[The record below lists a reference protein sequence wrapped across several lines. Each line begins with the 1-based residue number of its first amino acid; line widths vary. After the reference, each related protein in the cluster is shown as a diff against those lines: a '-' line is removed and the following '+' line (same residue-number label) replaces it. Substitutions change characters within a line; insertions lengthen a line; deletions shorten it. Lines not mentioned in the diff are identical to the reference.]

1 LCLAV
6 AVRPTDDRDGREV
19 VQGYRGGMAGGRN
32 RTATVLVTDL
42 VGSTEQRGRL
52 GDSAADELRQAHDR
66 VLDDAIGAFGGTRI
80 KGLGDGVL
88 AVFDSASDA
97 FGCAAWMQQRLHQL
111 PGREPVLVRI
121 GLAAG
126 DVSFEE
132 GDVFGTPVVQASR
145 VCADAAGGQIL
156 CTELVRALAGSRSVH
171 ESRSV
176 GERSLKGLEPL
187 VLHEVLWIPRPSSA
201 PELPR
206 FLTGTA
212 TFPFVAREREQET
225 LAQRWKQAT
234 GAEVRTVFV
243 AGEPGVG
250 KTRLVAELARSVRDE
265 GAVVAA
271 GRCDEE
277 VGRPYQPFVEAIRHA
292 IIGVTPDRLPGLLGR
307 FAGDLVRLVPEL
319 AEHADLLPVPL
330 EADAESERARLIEAV
345 VAWLEAMSGE
355 QPVLLV
361 LDDLHWAD
369 RASALVL
376 RHVVRSLTG
385 CRVMVVGTYRD
396 TDVDRTHPLA
406 EVLADLRREVG
417 VERIAL
423 RGLTD
428 GEVVAFLEGAAG
440 YELGSGT
447 SAFAAALHAATD
459 GNPFFVEAVIRH
471 LVETGRIYESDG
483 MGVADVERVEDLE
496 LPEGIREVVGRRL
509 TRLGPEVNDVLANA
523 AVLGSEFDVA
533 SLTGMHGDS
542 EQVLAALDI
551 GVSSGLLVEVGGRRA
566 GYSFAHALVRQ
577 TLLEELSLARRQR
590 FHLRAAEALEASRGA
605 TGAIAVHF
613 RQAGAAADPEKAVTA
628 SVIAAHEA
636 RQNYAWDEAG
646 EHIEAAVELL
656 DDTSGDPAETAG
668 LLQLIGDATYAADIG
683 WERGIEHLERA
694 REIYEELGDLRS
706 AAKVRSRIG
715 RNLATFPGRS
725 DVGRAMENLQA
736 ALAVLEADGAS
747 AALAYVHLG
756 FASAHVVLG
765 EPDRCIDAAN
775 RALLIGEQLGLETI
789 QANAHMLRS
798 GGLMATGS
806 TVEGLAELE
815 RAHREAVRLGQPV
828 LAWVAA
834 FIAAT
839 SMSSHLDPL
848 SAIGWIDEELASGRH
863 AGAPGL
869 RNALQGEKW
878 LNLGLAGRLD
888 EMEALSEQVPS
899 ARDNAFLEYWRGDFE
914 LARPRME
921 GAGNA
926 LAADGNVGALAMVT
940 ILRAALAERTGRFD
954 EAEAL
959 FDSVVGNMVAV
970 ANLRKAVLFTR
981 TGRHDEARRLLEA
994 SEHLLGQA
1002 DDIRGVLGFLELAK
1016 ATLAQSDSD
1025 TESHFAAAID
1035 VFHRFSLQHYEAEA
1049 LEDWGRVT
1057 GRRDHL
1063 DAALA
1068 IYDKVGAGSAWKQR
1082 ALDLRTGL

>member
-1 LCLAV
+1 MQV
-6 AVRPTDDRDGREV
+6 
-19 VQGYRGGMAGGRN
+19 YRAGMAGGRT

-52 GDSAADELRQAHDR
+52 GDGAADELRQHHDR
-66 VLDDAIGAFGGTRI
+66 ILDEAIEACDGTRI

-88 AVFDSASDA
+88 AVFDSASEAID
-97 FGCAAWMQQRLHQL
+97 CAVWMHQRLCQL
-111 PGREPVLVRI
+111 PGEEPVSVRI

-132 GDVFGTPVVQASR
+132 DDVFGTPVVQASR

-171 ESRSV
+171 EVRLV

-187 VLHEVLWIPRPSSA
+187 VLHEVEWSPRPSSA

-212 TFPFVAREREQET
+212 TFPFVARERERET
-225 LAQRWKQAT
+225 LAQRWKQVSQ
-234 GAEVRTVFV
+234 AEVRTVFV

-250 KTRLVAELARSVRDE
+250 KTRLVAELARSVHNQ

-277 VGRPYQPFVEAIRHA
+277 VSRPYQPFVEAIRHA
-292 IIGVTPDRLPGLLGR
+292 ITGVAPDRLPGLLGR

-319 AEHADLLPVPL
+319 AEHADLLPGPL

-345 VAWLEAMSGE
+345 VAWLEAMSAE

-369 RASALVL
+369 RASTLVL

-406 EVLADLRREVG
+406 EVLADLRREAD

-423 RGLTD
+423 RGLTSD
-428 GEVVAFLEGAAG
+428 EVAAFLEGAAG
-440 YELGSGT
+440 HELGSGA
-447 SAFAAALHAATD
+447 SELAVALHAATE
-459 GNPFFVEAVIRH
+459 GNPFFVEEVIRH
-471 LVETGRIYESDG
+471 LAETGRIHERDG
-483 MGVADVERVEDLE
+483 VWVADVERVEDLE

-509 TRLGPEVNDVLANA
+509 SRLGPEVNDVLANA
-523 AVLGSEFDVA
+523 AVLGAEFDVA
-533 SLTGMHGDS
+533 SLTGMHGHG
-542 EQVLAALDI
+542 EQVLAALDV
-551 GVSSGLLVEVGGRRA
+551 GVSSGLLMEVGGRRA

-590 FHLRAAEALEASRGA
+590 FHLRAGEALEASGGA
-605 TGAIAVHF
+605 TGAIAVHY

-628 SVIAAHEA
+628 SVVAAHEA
-636 RQNYAWDEAG
+636 RQNYAWDEATD
-646 EHIEAAVELL
+646 HIEAAVQLL

-694 REIYEELGDLRS
+694 KEIYEALGDPRS

-725 DVGRAMENLQA
+725 DVARAMENLDA
-736 ALAVLEADGAS
+736 ALPVLEADGAS

-756 FASAHVVLG
+756 FASAHAVRVD
-765 EPDRCIDAAN
+765 PDRCIDAAD
-775 RALLIGEQLGLETI
+775 RALVIGERLGLETI
-789 QANAHMLRS
+789 QANAHILRAS
-798 GGLMATGS
+798 ALMASGS
-806 TVEGLAELE
+806 SVQGLAELE

-828 LAWVAA
+828 VAWVGA
-834 FIAAT
+834 FVAT
-839 SMSSHLDPL
+839 TSFNFHLDPV
-848 SAIGWIDEELASGRH
+848 SAIRWIDEELASGRH

-869 RNALQGEKW
+869 RNAFQGEKW
-878 LNLGLAGRLD
+878 LNVGFAGRLD
-888 EMEALSEQVPS
+888 EMEGLSEQIPS
-899 ARDNAFLEYWRGDFE
+899 GIRDSAFLEYWRGDFE
-914 LARPRME
+914 LARPQME
-921 GAGNA
+921 GGAVM
-926 LAADGNVGALAMVT
+926 LADGGNIGGSAFVT
-940 ILRAALAERTGRFD
+940 ISRAALAERTGRFD

-959 FDSVVGNMVAV
+959 FDAAAEMSQSPRAILIPGIAK
-970 ANLRKAVLFTR
+970 LRKAMLLAR
-981 TGRHDEARRLLEA
+981 TGRNDEARRLLET
-994 SEHLLGQA
+994 SEHLLGRA
-1002 DDIRGVLGFLELAK
+1002 DDLRGVLGFLELAR
-1016 ATLAQSDSD
+1016 AALAPSDAD
-1025 TESHFAAAID
+1025 AESHFEAAVD

-1049 LEDWGRVT
+1049 FEDWGRVT
-1057 GRRDHL
+1057 GRREHL

-1068 IYDKVGAGSAWKQR
+1068 IYDRVGAGPSWKQR
-1082 ALDLRTGL
+1082 GQELRAEL